1 MDEPVYLSI
10 EEYPNLDAILS
21 GTISGEFRDWPAV
34 RPELIKLVAELERLR
49 RINEPNKTT

>member
-1 MDEPVYLSI
+1 MDKPIYLSI